1 MMKISIIGVG
11 YVGLATGISLCLKGY
26 TVSFYDSDQEKIK
39 SFKRGKV
46 PFAEEDIEE
55 AIKECLSNK
64 NAIFADNLKE
74 VLENSD
80 IIFLCIGTP
89 ILSKGES
96 DLTNIK
102 NVCIELRKLI
112 KQEVVV
118 NIKSTVNPGDYLE
131 IKNLLNTKNIHL
143 AVNPEFLREG
153 SALQDALHPTRILV
167 GTDDEYSKK
176 ILKELYSK
184 FESPK
189 IFTDP
194 MSAIITKYASN
205 SFLAVKISFIN
216 EIANIC
222 DIVGASIDDVS
233 LGIGLDPRIGKDYL
247 KAGIGYGGSCL
258 PKDIKNII
266 KYSEKIGISLDIIKA
281 ANYVNE
287 RQYKIVIEKLHKYL
301 GSLNGKTIA
310 IFGLSFKGG
319 TDDLRGSISLRLI
332 EDLKRKGALVKAHD
346 YLSYEKAKKITKD
359 VFISNDV
366 YPVAK
371 DSDTVVIATDWKEY
385 LQIDWKKIKESM
397 KGNLIVDGR
406 NLLDPK
412 LFKELGFVYEGIGR
426 K

>member
-1 MMKISIIGVG
+1 MKISIIGVG

-258 PKDIKNII
+258 PKDTKNLIRFA
-266 KYSEKIGISLDIIKA
+266 EKNSLSTNIVKATDI
-281 ANYVNE
+281 VNE
-287 RQYKIVIEKLHKYL
+287 NQYKVVIKKLTKNL
-301 GSLNGKTIA
+301 ETLENKVISVL
-310 IFGLSFKGG
+310 GLSFKGG
-319 TDDLRGSISLRLI
+319 TDDLRGSVSLKLV
-332 EDLKRKGALVKAHD
+332 EELKKSGAVVKAHD
-346 YLSYEKAKKITKD
+346 YLSYEKAKKIIKYVFLSKD
-359 VFISNDV
+359 VYAV
-366 YPVAK
+366 VK
-371 DSDTVVIATDWKEY
+371 DADAVVIATDWKEY
-385 LQIDWKKIKESM
+385 TKLDWEKIKELM